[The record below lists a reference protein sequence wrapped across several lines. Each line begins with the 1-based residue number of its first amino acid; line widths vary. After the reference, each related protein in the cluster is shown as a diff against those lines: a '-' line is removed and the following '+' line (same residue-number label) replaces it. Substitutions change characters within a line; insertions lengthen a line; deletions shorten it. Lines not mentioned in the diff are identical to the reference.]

1 MDSPEARQR
10 LSHAHG
16 DLDDAN
22 RVVGYD
28 ALTLGGVRKQA
39 LPIHYGRGL
48 PGYDIGMVLLARFAI
63 ADGHQRQGLGRDLL
77 IEAIE
82 RAPHRRH
89 SRPAHPPV
97 PDHRDQGRELAAAGR
112 QIQDCPGHGPEGSNR
127 LERDCHHACGRG
139 ANLQV
144 ASDHRA
150 TVFDRYALLNWTG
163 VHTPAPTPQR
173 PRHTRHTHQH
183 VQPQR
188 IRDPLCHHLYQARSP
203 RVAPTARGKP
213 PAGTNRTP
221 PGFRGHRQA
230 CRPVP

>member
-1 MDSPEARQR
+1 MGSISVSIRRGSSGTAPLSLVKQDGLLDSPEARQR

-48 PGYDIGMVLLARFAI
+48 PGYDIGMGLLARFAI

-97 PDHRDQGRELAAAGR
+97 PDHRDQGRELAAAPRSEEHTSELQSR
-112 QIQDCPGHGPEGSNR
+112 Q
-127 LERDCHHACGRG
+127 
-139 ANLQV
+139 
-144 ASDHRA
+144 
-150 TVFDRYALLNWTG
+150 
-163 VHTPAPTPQR
+163 
-173 PRHTRHTHQH
+173 
-183 VQPQR
+183 
-188 IRDPLCHHLYQARSP
+188 
-203 RVAPTARGKP
+203 
-213 PAGTNRTP
+213 
-221 PGFRGHRQA
+221 
-230 CRPVP
+230 